1 MKISKNWLNEYLSSN
16 KTNEQLVDLFTQLG
30 LECTFH
36 HKKVNLENIVVGKVL
51 TCTKHPN
58 ADRLKVCTVDV
69 ENEVLEI
76 ICGAPNIDNN
86 LIVAVAKV
94 GSEFGDFKIKKTKIR
109 NIFSN
114 GMICSE
120 KELGLSEDHDGIM
133 ILDDDM
139 ILGTAIS
146 DALKLK
152 DDIVFDFDITP
163 NRGDCFSHF
172 GIARELAI
180 IENKKIQFEKI
191 MIKTSDYSMHDLV
204 KVDIKDDNICD
215 RYACRIVKNIKVE
228 ESPQWLKNKLLSIDQ
243 KPINNIV
250 DIANYIMFDLGQ
262 PIHVFDYDKVDGK
275 KININLANKTD
286 KINCLDN
293 NLRNLDKNDIVI
305 SDSKK
310 PIAIAGVI
318 GGLNSHVDANTKNII
333 IESAVFNEV
342 NIRKSSKK
350 HNYSKEA
357 SKRFERG
364 VDVENIVNVLD
375 KFIFLLLQVS
385 GGEVSKD
392 YIDIYK
398 KSKNLDKIVFDLDK
412 CNKFLG
418 FNLSK
423 NEADEIFNSLNV
435 KFANKENIYKC
446 VIPSYRNDIKLE
458 IDLFEEVARVY
469 GYDNIPSSTHFSFS
483 VKSFVKDEESLDN
496 KIRFILSNNG
506 FNEHYS
512 NSLFSKDDTLVDTGF
527 KPIKLLNPLSQDMEY
542 LRNSLIPGL
551 LRALSFNE
559 KRGHNIVKLFEL
571 GTINSFNQN
580 NFNKSNQ
587 YKNLILSWMGK
598 EVKHWKYSTS
608 QNIYTIK
615 GEIEHLFKMLN
626 IKDFR
631 FSLSDKNNLYI
642 CCNNK
647 VIGYLKEVNNDIK
660 NKYNI
665 KSDIYIAI
673 IKIDDLNKLYS
684 EDSVDYRK
692 VNSFPS
698 ISRDISLLIDK
709 KYSNEEIE
717 NVIYNHGGDKLS
729 NALLFDI
736 YDDEKISSEL
746 ISMAYSLIFKSNERT
761 LTDNEVDRY
770 INKIVKNLKNKFD
783 IIQR

>member
-30 LECTFH
+30 LECTFY

-51 TCTKHPN
+51 ACIKHPN
-58 ADRLKVCTVDV
+58 ADRLKVCSVDV
-69 ENEVLEI
+69 GNEVLEI
-76 ICGAPNIDNN
+76 ICGAPNIDKN

-114 GMICSE
+114 GMICSG

-133 ILDDDM
+133 ILDNNM

-163 NRGDCFSHF
+163 NRGDCFSHL

-191 MIKTSDYSMHDLV
+191 IIKTSDYSIHDLV

-435 KFANKENIYKC
+435 NFANKENIYKC

-458 IDLFEEVARVY
+458 IDLFEEVARLY

-512 NSLFSKDDTLVDTGF
+512 NSLYSKDDTLVDTDF

-559 KRGHNIVKLFEL
+559 KREHNIVKLFEL
-571 GTINSFNQN
+571 GSISSFNQN

-631 FSLSDKNNLYI
+631 FSLSNKNNLYI
-642 CCNNK
+642 CCDNK
-647 VIGYLKEVNNDIK
+647 VIGYLKEVDNDIR
-660 NKYNI
+660 NQYNI
-665 KSDIYIAI
+665 KSDIYIAV